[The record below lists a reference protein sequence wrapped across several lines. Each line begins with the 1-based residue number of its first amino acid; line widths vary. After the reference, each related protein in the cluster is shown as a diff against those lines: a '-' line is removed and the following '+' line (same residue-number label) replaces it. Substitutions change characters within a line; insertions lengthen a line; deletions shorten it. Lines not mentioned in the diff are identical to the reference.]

1 MSTDFERNLDKY
13 AEVIVK
19 VGLNLQP
26 GQRLLIGMPFYNFL
40 GTPIELAPIVRRIAH
55 HAYQVGVRHVEIL
68 WNDEQ
73 IELIR
78 YKSAPRD
85 SFQEFPSWRTDAA
98 YDIAQAGDAILILSG
113 GKTDLLSNQDPVLI
127 NTFFEKTLE
136 KMRPTIDLRVKGAI
150 NLVIAFTPVEGW
162 ADKVFGH
169 LPAESRIIQA
179 WETTFTICRIMEP
192 DPVASWENHIR
203 ELNKRCEY
211 LNNKKYSSLK
221 LISPYTDLSIGL
233 PDGHVWRGGNMT
245 TTTGI
250 NYTANL
256 PTEEIFTI
264 PHKDKTEGVVKVTK
278 PIPGGTGSVEDIIL
292 TFSKGKVIKSSA
304 SKGNEDL
311 DNILNTDEGMLR
323 LGEIA
328 LVPHSSPIS
337 QSGLFYYSVIID
349 ENASNHIA
357 LGRAYQFCLE
367 GGDEMSDDEFESK
380 GGNISLD
387 HQDFMIGSAEMNV
400 FGLTDNGSSEPIM
413 KSGEWAFPI

>member
-1 MSTDFERNLDKY
+1 MSTNFEHNLDKY

-40 GTPIELAPIVRRIAH
+40 GTPIELAPIVRYITT
-55 HAYQVGVRHVEIL
+55 HAYQAGARHVEVL

-73 IELIR
+73 LELIR
-78 YKSAPRD
+78 FNYAPRD
-85 SFQEFPSWRTDAA
+85 SFKEFPSWRTDAA
-98 YDIAQAGDAILILSG
+98 FDIAQAGDAILLIPG
-113 GKTDLLSNQDPVLI
+113 GKTDLLSDQDPVLI

-150 NLVIAFTPVEGW
+150 NFVIAFTPVAGW
-162 ADKVFGH
+162 ADKVFNH
-169 LPAESRIIQA
+169 LPTESRLEQA
-179 WETTFTICRIMEP
+179 WETTFSICRITESN
-192 DPVASWENHIR
+192 PVASWENHIR

-221 LISPYTDLSIGL
+221 LISPDTDLSIGL
-233 PDGHVWRGGNMT
+233 PVGHVWRGGNMT

-292 TFSKGKVIKSSA
+292 TFSKGKVINSSVK
-304 SKGNEDL
+304 KGEEDL
-311 DNILNTDEGMLR
+311 NNILNTDEGMLR

-337 QSGLFYYSVIID
+337 QSGLFYYSVLID

-367 GGDEMSDDEFESK
+367 GGEEMSDDEFVSA
-380 GGNISLD
+380 GGNLSLD
-387 HQDFMIGSAEMNV
+387 HQDLMIGSGEMDV
-400 FGLTDNGSSEPIM
+400 FGINSDGTSEPIM
-413 KSGEWAFPI
+413 KSGEWVFEI